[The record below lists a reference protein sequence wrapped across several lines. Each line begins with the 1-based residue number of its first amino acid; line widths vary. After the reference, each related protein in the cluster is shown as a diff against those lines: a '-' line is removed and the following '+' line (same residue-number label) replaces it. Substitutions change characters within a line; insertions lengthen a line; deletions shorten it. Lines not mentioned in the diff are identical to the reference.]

1 MADSIKEYQ
10 KTYRNHVHWMPDK
23 RSLEEVSTTDLE
35 ESGMYKD
42 HKRDGSNSLCNFG
55 MGLIEL
61 NLAKMKKHSIEI
73 PIIFPSINAV

>member
-35 ESGMYKD
+35 ESGMYED
-42 HKRDGSNSLCNFG
+42 HKRDGSNSV
-55 MGLIEL
+55 EW
-61 NLAKMKKHSIEI
+61 
-73 PIIFPSINAV
+73 V